1 MTGAGLRGTLTVSDK
16 AVRKIAE
23 RAATEAA
30 ASPGTGAVKG
40 SAGVNG
46 RRADVSVDVTL
57 PYPAPLPEAVRRLQQ
72 HVTARTHQLTGLDIS
87 TARVGVTAL
96 VPVPAMAATV
106 PLDNA
111 TVPLD
116 NATVPL
122 DKVSLD
128 RLSRSQVFADEPSVD
143 GNIRSPG
150 AVRTPRRWWSQR
162 RLPTMLVTLA
172 ATVVCGALAVDL
184 LLVHA
189 AHRSPATWRTGT
201 LDWLSQRGPGDPTVM
216 ACVAAVAVL
225 GLLLIVLALAPGH
238 RGLLT
243 VTAPDPRLRTALDRT
258 AVASLIRDSVGA
270 TRGIG
275 PVKVRVGRHRVTVR
289 AGLAFGDRSLAHD
302 EVRRA
307 AHRALAGCEL
317 RRVPRLRVKVRP
329 DPAWDPGVTTT
340 EESGGQEPFP
350 TSADTTTP
358 SGPEGANH

>member
-30 ASPGTGAVKG
+30 ASPGTGAMKG

-96 VPVPAMAATV
+96 VPVPATA
-106 PLDNA
+106 
-111 TVPLD
+111 
-116 NATVPL
+116 ATVPL
-122 DKVSLD
+122 DKVSPD
-128 RLSRSQVFADEPSVD
+128 RLSKSEVFVDEPSVD

-189 AHRSPATWRTGT
+189 AHRPPATWRTGT

-216 ACVAAVAVL
+216 ACAAAVAVL

-270 TRGIG
+270 ARGIG

-340 EESGGQEPFP
+340 EESGGQGPFP